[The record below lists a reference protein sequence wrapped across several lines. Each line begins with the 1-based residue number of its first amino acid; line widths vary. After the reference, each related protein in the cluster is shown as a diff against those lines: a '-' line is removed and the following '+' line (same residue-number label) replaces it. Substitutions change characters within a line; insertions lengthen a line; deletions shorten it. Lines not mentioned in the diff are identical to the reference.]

1 MESHKLHTMQLHIEK
16 GLQSQNLADV
26 MTTITECARYIREY
40 PFPHFVHATLFR
52 LAQAFNGEIFA
63 RKFEHSMNTIRLR
76 IVVAI
81 KECNKCLSLAFS
93 SEEIIRFIMKVSH
106 SNDYKAR
113 SLTLLLLGSLAPLTC
128 EDKKVHNLVIESLD
142 CTEIT
147 ELSAA
152 IQAANELAKFS
163 ITFSSLIVRKIAEM
177 FGKNLL
183 EISLKNELF
192 GIISNLRDLSVSKS
206 CIELGRRLL
215 EETPSDEMHSVI
227 YCSLSRLSSRCETIL
242 PEQICLLLSELQ
254 KVINQK
260 NKILVHCILQNLSC
274 LAENRNF
281 WTIQNVKVTRDSYH
295 QINSLSSKGILCTW
309 LHCMDVLSL
318 TEFHNKILLASY
330 PWSVLLNSGN
340 IVVRI
345 FAIKLSLNL
354 LLNGEMNAQLQQKL
368 LNSILITLCQFIDN
382 PISSSSI
389 VNRQKHEFL
398 FLVSKFV
405 YSPKCTP
412 RLASS
417 LVRHILKAELTSS
430 CNEFFQLLAV
440 INENYWRECREIV
453 NSSLFSA
460 IFNSKNFNIVPPIVF
475 TILLSTLSSSL
486 LNQSNNQN
494 LANFAEQIISNKF
507 NYWTIYKIARSAL
520 RFGHWR
526 YLALPLL
533 ERIQTSCESIET
545 ESWISSLIYI
555 CKAQPSAFNMD
566 ELANSESNL
575 QFASLNLKFLGST
588 EKSQPFGFAVDYVNC
603 LESTFRGIR
612 SILTT
617 FNVTRL
623 LNSEKRQTVI
633 QSLGTFCNP
642 IVDARQQWVSL
653 CSRSF
658 DADTQTLLQMGLMIR
673 MCLLIEQYLGIIYDS
688 GTGTKLSDISME
700 DLGES
705 TQKNFKAS
713 AQTQGFL
720 ELLCWARNELIAS
733 HSSDPDPIRGLK
745 MLVDILQCLVDF
757 PLGLPRFFFQ
767 RVQFTRI
774 RLIISPQ
781 PSDGHGVF
789 KVSSMDLL
797 PVVIEGIIESTN
809 KKIIESVCVV
819 LTLRRDNLA
828 PVEKKQTIQLE
839 TEQKYFKAQFLLK
852 ITHQKTRIKAK
863 VWFVDAI
870 TKKQWFDQTDSAT
883 LTVELLDGAGTS
895 ATGQNV

>member
-1 MESHKLHTMQLHIEK
+1 MQLHVEK
-16 GLQSQNLADV
+16 GLQSSNLADV

-52 LAQAFNGEIFA
+52 LAQTFNGEIFA

-93 SEEIIRFIMKVSH
+93 TEEIIRFILKVSH

-113 SLTLLLLGSLAPLTC
+113 SLTLLFLGSLAPLTC
-128 EDKKVHNLVIESLD
+128 EDKKVHNLIIESLD
-142 CTEIT
+142 CVEMT

-163 ITFSSLIVRKIAEM
+163 ISFSSLIIRKIAEM
-177 FGKNLL
+177 FGKNFL

-192 GIISNLRDLSVSKS
+192 GIISNLRGLSVSKS
-206 CIELGRRLL
+206 SIELGRRLL
-215 EETPSDEMHSVI
+215 EGLPTNEMHSVI
-227 YCSLSRLSSRCETIL
+227 YCSLSKLSSRCETIL
-242 PEQICLLLSELQ
+242 PEQISLLLSELE
-254 KVINQK
+254 KVINQR
-260 NKILVHCILQNLSC
+260 NKILVHCILQNLSSI
-274 LAENRNF
+274 AEYRNF
-281 WTIQNVKVTRDSYH
+281 WTIENIKAIRDFYH
-295 QINSLSSKGILCTW
+295 QINLLSSKSILCTW
-309 LHCMDVLSL
+309 LHCMNVISS
-318 TEFHNKILLASY
+318 TEFHSKILLESY
-330 PWSVLLNSGN
+330 PWSVLLNFGN

-354 LLNGEMNAQLQQKL
+354 LLNGEMDAQFQQTL
-368 LNSILITLCQFIDN
+368 LNSILVTLCQFIDN
-382 PISSSSI
+382 PTSPSSI
-389 VNRQKHEFL
+389 FL

-405 YSPKCTP
+405 CSPKCTP
-412 RLASS
+412 RFASS
-417 LVRHILKAELTSS
+417 LVRNILRSELTSS
-430 CNEFFQLLAV
+430 SDEFFQLLAV

-460 IFNSKNFNIVPPIVF
+460 ISNSKNFNIVPPIVF
-475 TILLSTLSSSL
+475 TILLSTMPFSL
-486 LNQSNNQN
+486 LNQSNDQN
-494 LANFAEQIISNKF
+494 LTNFAGQIISNNF

-533 ERIQTSCESIET
+533 EKIQTSCESIET

-555 CKAQPSAFNMD
+555 CKAQPLAFNMD

-603 LESTFRGIR
+603 LESTFRGIH
-612 SILTT
+612 SVLTT
-617 FNVTRL
+617 FNVLRL
-623 LNSEKRQTVI
+623 LNSEKRQIVI
-633 QSLGTFCNP
+633 QSLGTYCSP
-642 IVDARQQWVSL
+642 VMEARQQWVCL

-673 MCLLIEQYLGIIYDS
+673 MCLLIEQYLGILCDP
-688 GTGTKLSDISME
+688 GTGAKLSEISME

-705 TQKNFKAS
+705 TQKSFQAS

-720 ELLCWARNELIAS
+720 ELLCWARNELIALQS
-733 HSSDPDPIRGLK
+733 TDPDPIRGFK
-745 MLVDILQCLVDF
+745 VLVDILQCLVDF

-781 PSDGHGVF
+781 PSDGRGVF

-809 KKIIESVCVV
+809 KRSIESVCVV
-819 LTLRRDNLA
+819 LTLKRDNLA
-828 PVEKKQTIQLE
+828 HVEKKQTIQLE
-839 TEQKYFKAQFLLK
+839 PEQKYFKSQFLLK

-863 VWFVDAI
+863 VWFLDAV
-870 TKKQWFDQTDSAT
+870 TKKQWFDETDSAT

-895 ATGQNV
+895 AAGQSV

>member
-1 MESHKLHTMQLHIEK
+1 MESHKLHTMQLHVEK
-16 GLQSQNLADV
+16 GLQSSNLADV

-52 LAQAFNGEIFA
+52 LAQTFNGEIFA

-93 SEEIIRFIMKVSH
+93 TEEIIRFILKVSH

-128 EDKKVHNLVIESLD
+128 EDKKVHNLIIESLD
-142 CTEIT
+142 CVEMT

-163 ITFSSLIVRKIAEM
+163 KSFSSLIIRKIAEM
-177 FGKNLL
+177 FGKNFL

-192 GIISNLRDLSVSKS
+192 GIISNLRGLSESKS
-206 CIELGRRLL
+206 SIELGRRLL
-215 EETPSDEMHSVI
+215 EGLPTNEMHSVI
-227 YCSLSRLSSRCETIL
+227 YCSLSKLSSRCETIL
-242 PEQICLLLSELQ
+242 PEQILLLLSELE
-254 KVINQK
+254 KVINQR
-260 NKILVHCILQNLSC
+260 NKLLVHCILQNLSSI
-274 LAENRNF
+274 AEFRNF
-281 WTIQNVKVTRDSYH
+281 WTIENIKAIRDFYH
-295 QINSLSSKGILCTW
+295 QINLLSSKGILCTW
-309 LHCMDVLSL
+309 LHCMDVLSS
-318 TEFHNKILLASY
+318 TEFHSKILLEKY

-354 LLNGEMNAQLQQKL
+354 LLNGEMDAQFQQTL
-368 LNSILITLCQFIDN
+368 LNSILVTLCQFIGN
-382 PISSSSI
+382 PISPSSI

-405 YSPKCTP
+405 CSPKCTP
-412 RLASS
+412 CFASS
-417 LVRHILKAELTSS
+417 LVQNILRAELTSS
-430 CNEFFQLLAV
+430 YDKFFQLLAV

-475 TILLSTLSSSL
+475 TILLSTMPFSL
-486 LNQSNNQN
+486 LNQSNDQK
-494 LANFAEQIISNKF
+494 LTNFAGQIIFNNF

-533 ERIQTSCESIET
+533 EKIQTGCESIET

-555 CKAQPSAFNMD
+555 CKAQPLAFNMD

-588 EKSQPFGFAVDYVNC
+588 EKSQTFGFAVDYVNC
-603 LESTFRGIR
+603 LESTFRGIH

-617 FNVTRL
+617 FNVLRL
-623 LNSEKRQTVI
+623 LNSEKRQIVI
-633 QSLGTFCNP
+633 QSLGTYCSP
-642 IVDARQQWVSL
+642 VMEARQQWVSL

-658 DADTQTLLQMGLMIR
+658 DADTQTLLQMALMIR
-673 MCLLIEQYLGIIYDS
+673 MCLLIEQYLGILSDP
-688 GTGTKLSDISME
+688 GTGAKLSEISME

-705 TQKNFKAS
+705 TQKGFQAS

-720 ELLCWARNELIAS
+720 QLLCWARSELIS
-733 HSSDPDPIRGLK
+733 LQSTDPDPIRGLK
-745 MLVDILQCLVDF
+745 VLVDILQCLVDF

-781 PSDGHGVF
+781 PSDGRGVF

-809 KKIIESVCVV
+809 KRSIESVCVV
-819 LTLRRDNLA
+819 LTLKRDNLA
-828 PVEKKQTIQLE
+828 HVEKKQTTQLE
-839 TEQKYFKAQFLLK
+839 PEQKYFKSQFLLK

-863 VWFVDAI
+863 VWFVDAV
-870 TKKQWFDQTDSAT
+870 TKKQWFDDTDSAT

-895 ATGQNV
+895 AAGQSV

>member
-215 EETPSDEMHSVI
+215 EETPSDEMHS
-227 YCSLSRLSSRCETIL
+227 
-242 PEQICLLLSELQ
+242 ICLLLSELQ

-318 TEFHNKILLASY
+318 TEFHNKILL
-330 PWSVLLNSGN
+330 V
-340 IVVRI
+340 
-345 FAIKLSLNL
+345 
-354 LLNGEMNAQLQQKL
+354 
-368 LNSILITLCQFIDN
+368 TLCQFIDN

-575 QFASLNLKFLGST
+575 QFASLNLKVSFLGST

-819 LTLRRDNLA
+819 LTLRRDNL
-828 PVEKKQTIQLE
+828 
-839 TEQKYFKAQFLLK
+839 
-852 ITHQKTRIKAK
+852 KTRIKAK

>member
-1 MESHKLHTMQLHIEK
+1 MESHKLHTMQLHVEK
-16 GLQSQNLADV
+16 GLQSSNLADV

-52 LAQAFNGEIFA
+52 LAQTFNGEIFA

-81 KECNKCLSLAFS
+81 KECNKCLSLALS
-93 SEEIIRFIMKVSH
+93 TEEIIRFILKVSH

-128 EDKKVHNLVIESLD
+128 EDKKVHNLIIESLD
-142 CTEIT
+142 CVEMT

-152 IQAANELAKFS
+152 IQAANEFAKFS
-163 ITFSSLIVRKIAEM
+163 ISFSSLIIRKIAEM
-177 FGKNLL
+177 FGKNFL

-192 GIISNLRDLSVSKS
+192 GIISNLRGLSVSKS
-206 CIELGRRLL
+206 SIELGRRLL
-215 EETPSDEMHSVI
+215 EGLPTNEMHSI
-227 YCSLSRLSSRCETIL
+227 S
-242 PEQICLLLSELQ
+242 LLLSELE
-254 KVINQK
+254 KVINQR
-260 NKILVHCILQNLSC
+260 NKLLVHCILQNLSSI
-274 LAENRNF
+274 AEYRNF
-281 WTIQNVKVTRDSYH
+281 WTIENIKAIRDFYH
-295 QINSLSSKGILCTW
+295 QINFLSSKGILCTW
-309 LHCMDVLSL
+309 LHCMDVLSS
-318 TEFHNKILLASY
+318 TEFHSKILLENY

-354 LLNGEMNAQLQQKL
+354 LLNGEMDAQFQQTL
-368 LNSILITLCQFIDN
+368 LNSILVTLCQFIDN
-382 PISSSSI
+382 PTSPSSI

-405 YSPKCTP
+405 CSPKCTP
-412 RLASS
+412 HFASS
-417 LVRHILKAELTSS
+417 LVRNILRAELTSS
-430 CNEFFQLLAV
+430 YDEFFQLLAV

-453 NSSLFSA
+453 NSSFFSA

-475 TILLSTLSSSL
+475 TILLSTMPFSL
-486 LNQSNNQN
+486 LNQSNDQN
-494 LANFAEQIISNKF
+494 LTNFAGQIISNNF

-533 ERIQTSCESIET
+533 EKIQTSCESIET

-555 CKAQPSAFNMD
+555 CKAQPLAFNMD

-603 LESTFRGIR
+603 LESTFRGIH

-617 FNVTRL
+617 FNVLRL

-633 QSLGTFCNP
+633 QSLGTYCNP
-642 IVDARQQWVSL
+642 VMEARQQWVSL

-673 MCLLIEQYLGIIYDS
+673 MCLLIEQYLGILCDP
-688 GTGTKLSDISME
+688 GTGAKLSEISME

-705 TQKNFKAS
+705 TQKSFQAS

-720 ELLCWARNELIAS
+720 ELLCWARNELIS
-733 HSSDPDPIRGLK
+733 LQSTDPDPVRGLK
-745 MLVDILQCLVDF
+745 VLVDILQCLVDF
-757 PLGLPRFFFQ
+757 PLGLPRFFFNE
-767 RVQFTRI
+767 FN
-774 RLIISPQ
+774 S
-781 PSDGHGVF
+781 HVF
-789 KVSSMDLL
+789 
-797 PVVIEGIIESTN
+797 G
-809 KKIIESVCVV
+809 
-819 LTLRRDNLA
+819 
-828 PVEKKQTIQLE
+828 
-839 TEQKYFKAQFLLK
+839 
-852 ITHQKTRIKAK
+852 
-863 VWFVDAI
+863 
-870 TKKQWFDQTDSAT
+870 
-883 LTVELLDGAGTS
+883 
-895 ATGQNV
+895 